1 MAGFLFCGGVT
12 ELRRRSRGSV
22 LREPS
27 DDEARIPA

>member
-1 MAGFLFCGGVT
+1 MIKTVP
-12 ELRRRSRGSV
+12 RNRGYV

>member
-1 MAGFLFCGGVT
+1 MIKMVP
-12 ELRRRSRGSV
+12 RNHGSV

>member
-1 MAGFLFCGGVT
+1 MAGFLFAGAS

>member
-1 MAGFLFCGGVT
+1 MIKMVP
-12 ELRRRSRGSV
+12 RNPGSV

>member
-1 MAGFLFCGGVT
+1 MIKMVP
-12 ELRRRSRGSV
+12 RDHGSV

>member
-1 MAGFLFCGGVT
+1 MIKMVP
-12 ELRRRSRGSV
+12 RNRGSV